1 MASAPVSQEAAEA
14 LTTELSHDL
23 MSPYCPGRTISSCTS
38 PQARKLEQYILS
50 EAQAG
55 KSRAEIEGEL
65 VKRFPDI
72 QGYLGRPEL
81 LWGTALGAVLAMA
94 ALTWAARRWLDRG
107 RRASA
112 AGVAGA
118 AVTGG
123 SAAPRAASPRELA
136 ALEDALDQVDE
147 F

>member
-38 PQARKLEQYILS
+38 PQARKLEQYILN

-94 ALTWAARRWLDRG
+94 ALAWAARRWLDRG

-118 AVTGG
+118 AVTEG

-136 ALEDALDQVDE
+136 ALEDALDRVDE